1 MATYKKGFK
10 KQNSETVLLKIIIG
24 IIVAVFTFVIIA
36 FVYDSSTQWKD
47 YSEYTQITEY
57 ADIFDY
63 TNGGDEELEDYVI
76 YFYSNDCV
84 NCANVKN
91 DVLRD
96 GSRLNKDSEMFFIAN
111 ADEMTDGE
119 AEFDAYLDVLDV
131 VATDYGT
138 PLLLVIVDGEF
149 SEVFIGSS
157 DVVEAIDGIE
167 AGTYAG
173 FNE

>member
-24 IIVAVFTFVIIA
+24 IIIAVFAFVIVA
-36 FVYDSSTQWKD
+36 FVYDATTQWKD

-63 TNGGDEELEDYVI
+63 TNGGDEALEDYVI
-76 YFYSNDCV
+76 YFYSDNCP

-96 GSRLNKDSEMFFIAN
+96 GNRINKDGEMFFLAN
-111 ADEMTDGE
+111 ADQMVDTDTE
-119 AEFDAYLDVLDV
+119 LDDFLDIID
-131 VATDYGT
+131 VASTEYGT
-138 PLLLVIVDGEF
+138 PLLLVVVDGEF
-149 SEVFIGSS
+149 SAVFVGSS
-157 DVVEAIDGIE
+157 DVVEAIDSIE
-167 AGTYAG
+167 AGTYEG